1 MHLARILT
9 LIANLIPL
17 AGVWWWGWDVFQI
30 LVLYWMQ
37 TVLVVVW
44 TLLHLHKLPREKL
57 GDITV
62 NGVKRP
68 ATHRDLVLLMGGVGF
83 VFCAA
88 HALFLWVLFSGEWST
103 RIHGPVTFWQHLVI
117 DSGAWGPL
125 LVNVFAG
132 AVSYIETP
140 PWSAPM
146 RWIGQRIGLAEASH
160 ADGDVGSVI
169 GAMLGRVVL
178 MQVAIIFGGM
188 LVRTYGSM
196 APLLILI
203 GLKTLADLSGHVPA
217 GAVTMTSG
225 SKKIV
230 FGRG

>member
-9 LIANLIPL
+9 LVANLIPL
-17 AGVWWWGWDVFQI
+17 AGVWWWGWDVFQV

-37 TVLVVVW
+37 TVLVVAW
-44 TLLHLHKLPREKL
+44 TLLHLHKLPSDKL

-68 ATHRDLVLLMGGVGF
+68 ATHRDLVFMMGVVGF
-83 VFCAA
+83 MFCAA
-88 HALFLWVLFSGEWST
+88 HALFLWVLFSGEWSA
-103 RIHGPVTFWQHLVI
+103 RVHGPVSFWQEMILAT
-117 DSGAWGPL
+117 GAWAAL
-125 LVNVFAG
+125 LINVVAG
-132 AVSYIETP
+132 AVRYIETP

-146 RWIGQRIGLAEASH
+146 RWIGRRTGLAEQSF
-160 ADGDVGSVI
+160 ADSDVGSVI
-169 GAMLGRVVL
+169 TPMLGRVVL

-188 LVRTYGSM
+188 LAQAYGSM

-217 GAVTMTSG
+217 GAVTMTTG
-225 SKKIV
+225 NKTIV
-230 FGRG
+230 LGGG